1 MDNKQNRQLYWR
13 RWQRWLIT
21 VIVGLLVVLAAFII
35 IDKKF
40 PKRIERR
47 PFEGEVKTY
56 DGSLQRNL
64 SNPLGSE

>member
-1 MDNKQNRQLYWR
+1 MDNKRKKQLQWL
-13 RWQRWLIT
+13 RWQQCLISF
-21 VIVGLLVVLAAFII
+21 IVFLLIVFVFLII

-40 PKRIERR
+40 SKRIERR

>member
-1 MDNKQNRQLYWR
+1 MDNKRKKQLQWL
-13 RWQRWLIT
+13 RWQQWLISF
-21 VIVGLLVVLAAFII
+21 IVFLLIVFVFLII

-40 PKRIERR
+40 SKRIERR